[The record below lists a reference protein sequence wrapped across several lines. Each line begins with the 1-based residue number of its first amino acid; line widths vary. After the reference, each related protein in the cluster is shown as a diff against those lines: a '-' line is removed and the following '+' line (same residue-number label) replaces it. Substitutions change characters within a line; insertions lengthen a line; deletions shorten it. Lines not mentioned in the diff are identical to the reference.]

1 MVRYLLLLAVLL
13 TSGCSVFQGA
23 TERPELVEPEQE
35 VLDLDFLEPVEYASF
50 AYPDEVQSLV
60 KNAPVLSTQNTEK
73 GTIYYEV
80 GPDSVDDGKQRFI
93 LLSVEDAFLIRDLYV
108 AARENKKLAD
118 ELIKINELSVEE
130 RNQLLRILKA
140 EAYRIKRM
148 KAFNQYYRDE
158 IKRVETNAAIETW
171 STRILA
177 ALALLVAI

>member
-1 MVRYLLLLAVLL
+1 MVRYALVVFVLLL
-13 TSGCSVFQGA
+13 SGCSLLPDA
-23 TERPELVEPEQE
+23 SERPELVEPEQE
-35 VLDLDFLEPVEYASF
+35 VLDLDFLEQGEYASF
-50 AYPDEVQSLV
+50 TYPDEVQSIV
-60 KNAPVLSTQNTEK
+60 KNAPVLSMQNTEK

-80 GPDSVDDGKQRFI
+80 GPDAVDDGSPRYI

-118 ELIKINELSVEE
+118 ELIRINELSVDE

-140 EAYRIKRM
+140 EAYRIQRM
-148 KAFNQYYRDE
+148 KAFNAYYRDE